1 MTAQFV
7 RDRRNGFHVSQLT
20 RWAALS
26 DHWAAATLRRVRRAF
41 LRVSVPIPHVFA
53 KLMLLLYLGCRT
65 VFKFFVRVLICEP
78 GFKAYCTSYGKRLRT
93 TTHLPWVRGMGR
105 IVAGDDVRIN
115 GRISISFAA
124 RYSDSPTLEIGDRSS
139 IGHDCCFVIGKHIS
153 IGKDC
158 MIANEVIVFDSP
170 GHPTNAT
177 LRRNGAPA
185 PLAAVKRVTIG
196 DNAWIGQRGIIC
208 PGVTV
213 GDGAVVSA
221 GSVVMTDVAPYTI
234 VAGNPARRISYV
246 DLSKSPVS
254 VNPPS

>member
-1 MTAQFV
+1 N
-7 RDRRNGFHVSQLT
+7 RRNGLQVSRLAG
-20 RWAALS
+20 WAAVS
-26 DHWAAATLRRVRRAF
+26 DHWAAATLRRGRRAF
-41 LRVSVPIPHVFA
+41 LRFSVPIPHVLA

-65 VFKFFVRVLICEP
+65 AFKFFVRVIICEP
-78 GFKAYCTSYGKRLRT
+78 AFKAYCTSYGKRFHT
-93 TTHLPWVRGMGR
+93 TTHITWVRGMGR

-115 GRISISFAA
+115 DRISNSFAA
-124 RYSDSPTLEIGDRSS
+124 RYSDSPTLEIGDRST

-170 GHPTNAT
+170 GHPTNAA

-196 DNAWIGQRGIIC
+196 DSAWIGQRGIIC

-246 DLSKSPVS
+246 DLSKSPV
-254 VNPPS
+254 P